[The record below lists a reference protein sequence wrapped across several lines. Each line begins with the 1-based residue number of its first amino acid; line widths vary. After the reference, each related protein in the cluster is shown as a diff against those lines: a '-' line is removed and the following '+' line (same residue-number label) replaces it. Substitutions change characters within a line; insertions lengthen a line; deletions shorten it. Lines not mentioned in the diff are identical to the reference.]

1 MSDTGGRTRR
11 EIMADAAKMAAAAS
25 VTGLAGC
32 FPSVGGHWAPA
43 CVDPDAGANAN
54 LPIPRQVTPTVVEV
68 LNANSINA
76 SYIIQPEVVADMLDA
91 GLTALAQKAAQ
102 FNATLPPVDAG
113 VDDSDVYAS
122 DADGGVDDGGAGAWG
137 VGSDPDN
144 PWRVL
149 LPKYRPGMRIGLKVN
164 CLSPYVP
171 TSPALVHAIIVS
183 LRDKLGVDPAK
194 IVVWDRR
201 LDELNRHGKY
211 SADDLAG
218 AQLRGTR
225 RDQPQDG
232 GISDTNTD
240 VQPGYGDQIS
250 PTIECRSPRLSR
262 ILTELT
268 DLTINCPVFKR
279 HMVSGVTAAM
289 KNIYGIID
297 IPGSYHRPVLE
308 TGLPKLYALPAI
320 RNSISLNIVDA
331 LIAEVNNDTADP
343 SDFAP
348 TRILL
353 SQDPVAMD
361 SYALVLLNKIRAS
374 IGGGAGLPPIE
385 TSLTGWIDKAAALG
399 LGTKSFS
406 LIPLVQG

>member
-1 MSDTGGRTRR
+1 
-11 EIMADAAKMAAAAS
+11 
-25 VTGLAGC
+25 
-32 FPSVGGHWAPA
+32 
-43 CVDPDAGANAN
+43 
-54 LPIPRQVTPTVVEV
+54 VVEV
-68 LNANSINA
+68 SNADSVNA
-76 SYIIQPEVVADMLDA
+76 SFIIQPDVVADMLDA
-91 GLTALAQKAAQ
+91 GLKALAQQAAL
-102 FNATLPPVDAG
+102 FNAALPAPNAG
-113 VDDSDVYAS
+113 ALESAADTSS
-122 DADGGVDDGGAGAWG
+122 ADGGAEDGDAGTWG

-171 TSPALVHAIIVS
+171 TSPAVVHAIIVS

-211 SADDLAG
+211 SADHLAG
-218 AQLRGTR
+218 AQLLGTR
-225 RDQPQDG
+225 NDPPQDG
-232 GISDTNTD
+232 GIPDTNTD
-240 VQPGYGDQIS
+240 VQPGYGEQIS
-250 PTIECRSPRLSR
+250 PTIECQSPRLSR

-268 DLTINCPVFKR
+268 DLTINCPAFKR
-279 HMVSGVTAAM
+279 HGVSGVTGAM

-297 IPGSYHRPVLE
+297 IPGNYHANIQ

-331 LIAEVNNDTADP
+331 LIAEVNSDTAQP

-348 TRILL
+348 RRILL

-374 IGGGAGLPPIE
+374 IGAGAGLPPIE

-406 LIPLVQG
+406 LVPLTTG

>member
-11 EIMADAAKMAAAAS
+11 EILADAAKVAAAAS

-32 FPSVGGHWAPA
+32 LPSVGGHWAPA
-43 CVDPDAGANAN
+43 CVDPDTGANAN
-54 LPIPRQVTPTVVEV
+54 PPVPRQVTPAVVEV
-68 LNANSINA
+68 LNPDSVNA
-76 SYIIQPEVVADMLDA
+76 SSIIQPNVVANMLDA
-91 GLTALAQKAAQ
+91 GLKALAQQAAL

-113 VDDSDVYAS
+113 VDDSDADTS

-164 CLSPYVP
+164 CLNQWVV
-171 TSPALVHAIIVS
+171 TSPALVHAIVVS

-218 AQLRGTR
+218 AQLLGTR
-225 RDQPQDG
+225 HDPPQDG
-232 GISDTNTD
+232 GIPDTNTD
-240 VQPGYGDQIS
+240 VQPGYGEQIS
-250 PTIECRSPRLSR
+250 PTIECQSPRLSR

-279 HMVSGVTAAM
+279 HGVSGVTSAM

-297 IPGSYHRPVLE
+297 IPGSYHAPVQ

-331 LIAEVNNDTADP
+331 LIAEVTRDTADP
-343 SDFAP
+343 ADFVP
-348 TRILL
+348 SRILL

-361 SYALVLLNKIRAS
+361 SYAVVLMNKIRAS
-374 IGGGAGLPPIE
+374 IGPAPGLPPVD
-385 TSLTGWIDKAAALG
+385 TKLLRWIDNAAALG

-406 LIPLVQG
+406 LVQV